1 MKRIF
6 GIVFGLATVTT
17 TATLLSACVAPSPM
31 QVAGGSKES
40 GQVVLD
46 FEYNVMQQ
54 PTINVQQGLQT
65 AAGKCQSWGY
75 AGAIPSGKPATTCT
89 TKTDGGD
96 CIAWRVSSTFQC
108 TGVVQ

>member
-1 MKRIF
+1 MKKVF
-6 GIVFGLATVTT
+6 GIVAT
-17 TATLLSACVAPSPM
+17 AALLGACVAPSPM
-31 QVAGGSKES
+31 QVGGGSKES

-46 FEYNVMQQ
+46 FQYNVMQQ
-54 PTINVQQGLQT
+54 PTINVRQGIQT

-75 AGAIPSGKPATTCT
+75 VGAIPSGTPTTTCT